1 MLSFKPSDVSV
12 PHLHAFLQAGVAP
25 RPIAFA
31 STVDRTVRRTCRRS
45 VFFNIFGSNP
55 PIAIFSPARRVRGNT
70 IKHTA
75 GKRAEVPEVVINI
88 VNYAMVQQT
97 SPAGTEYGKGVK
109 RVRKIGF
116 YAHSFETVRPARVK
130 ESPMQSECVV
140 KQVIETGTEGGA
152 GNLIVCE
159 IRMVHVREDVL
170 DEHGQIDQH
179 KIDLVARLGG
189 NWYVRASGDALFE
202 VTKPLTT
209 VGIGVDA
216 LPEKIRRSGI
226 LTGNDLGRLG
236 NTEERADGGRDQRV
250 HPIRFGRRHL
260 QGIRL
265 FLWRMAT
272 RSHEIAHKLPGK
284 RAGGRGLEIV
294 VGNPS
299 RYDTDAIR
307 LWDTRH
313 RSLR

>member
-31 STVDRTVRRTCRRS
+31 STVDRDGTPNLS
-45 VFFNIFGSNP
+45 PFSFFNIFGSNP

-70 IKHTA
+70 IKHTLENV
-75 GKRAEVPEVVINI
+75 REVPEVVINI

-97 SPAGTEYGKGVK
+97 SLASTEYGKGVNEFEK
-109 RVRKIGF
+109 SGF
-116 YAHSFETVRPARVK
+116 TPIPSETVRPARVK
-130 ESPMQSECVV
+130 ESPMQLECVV

-159 IRMVHVREDVL
+159 IRMVHVSEDVL

-236 NTEERADGGRDQRV
+236 NTEKVPTADEINEFIQSGSAEDICREYG
-250 HPIRFGRRHL
+250 FSYGE
-260 QGIRL
+260 
-265 FLWRMAT
+265 MAT
-272 RSHEIAHKLPGK
+272 RSHEIAHKL
-284 RAGGRGLEIV
+284 LENERV
-294 VGNPS
+294 
-299 RYDTDAIR
+299 DEAWKLLLAT
-307 LWDTRH
+307 L
-313 RSLR
+313 